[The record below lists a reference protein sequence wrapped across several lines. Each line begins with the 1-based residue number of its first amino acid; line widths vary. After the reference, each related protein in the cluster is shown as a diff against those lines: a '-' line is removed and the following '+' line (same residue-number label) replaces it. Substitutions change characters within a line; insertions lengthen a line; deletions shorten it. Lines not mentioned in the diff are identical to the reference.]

1 LKRNGCNVKQRTEK
15 IKLKSNKRITK
26 NIIMKVKL
34 YSHLYWLQAQGIYE
48 VKKEKEK
55 HLITKLN
62 LMNFK

>member
-1 LKRNGCNVKQRTEK
+1 
-15 IKLKSNKRITK
+15 
-26 NIIMKVKL
+26 MKVKL